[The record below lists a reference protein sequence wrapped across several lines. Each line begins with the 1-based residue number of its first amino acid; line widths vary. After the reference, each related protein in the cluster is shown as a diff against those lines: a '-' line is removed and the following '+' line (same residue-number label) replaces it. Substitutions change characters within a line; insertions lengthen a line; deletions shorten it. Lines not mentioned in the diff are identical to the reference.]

1 MVSALTDPEFKK
13 RSSEGFDI
21 TRCEKAGK
29 IRLSLQLIFF
39 RHDLCSLT
47 GLRWLN
53 DQVIN
58 AGNTSLVSKPGDPS
72 VSIIG
77 GGKVQ
82 ERHLQRG
89 ARVRGRLAL
98 VILGFVQLLDGLRL
112 LRDV

>member
-89 ARVRGRLAL
+89 AEAQGRNC
-98 VILGFVQLLDGLRL
+98 LRS
-112 LRDV
+112 VAV